1 MEAAMRTYSANSMIS
16 VAMALAVSMAFAIG
30 LTVVLLVV
38 GAPVRAQTPAVPVEQ
53 KINLTLEQ
61 RHVIKELIK
70 DLNIAPATQ
79 KIETTVGTTVPATIG
94 LTPMPQLVGEKV
106 PQVKSHL
113 FFLEDGKVV
122 IVDPKENKIV
132 DAID

>member
-1 MEAAMRTYSANSMIS
+1 MKTYSANSMIS

-61 RHVIKELIK
+61 RHVIKEIIK
-70 DLNIAPATQ
+70 DLNVSPPPQSLDTSIGA
-79 KIETTVGTTVPATIG
+79 TVPATIT
-94 LTPMPQLVGEKV
+94 LNPMPQVVAQKV

-113 FFLEDGKVV
+113 FFVKDGKVV

-132 DAID
+132 DAIE